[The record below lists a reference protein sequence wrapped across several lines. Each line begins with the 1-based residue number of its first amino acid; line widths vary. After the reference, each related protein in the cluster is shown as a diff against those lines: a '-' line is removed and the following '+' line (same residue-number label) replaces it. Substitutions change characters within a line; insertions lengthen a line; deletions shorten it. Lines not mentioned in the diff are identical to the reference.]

1 MVKFLQI
8 NKNKSQITGL
18 STTKIK
24 IEVLRQLQI
33 HKEIIK
39 KGKKLSKLLKK
50 NIKKIAINIT
60 FFNCLDAI
68 KERDWK

>member
-39 KGKKLSKLLKK
+39 KGKKLSKLLNK
-50 NIKKIAINIT
+50 NTKKIAINTTYI
-60 FFNCLDAI
+60 NCLDAI